1 MASKP
6 IESLFSNSPCT
17 KIKMRCGPAIA
28 VASQSAV
35 RLGCEAELAHPI
47 AHTRNLL
54 LRIQS
59 DLNQRQ
65 LSVERRALVQNPAI
79 QRAVVGLSALEAEDH
94 RQNTILSRPGI
105 YKGEL
110 EPAFASTTKSNS
122 VASCEKAR
130 RTSAIHWP
138 GGSVMKGPYIRNRR
152 RPVISIAPSGGFP
165 SSVKKRSR

>member
-65 LSVERRALVQNPAI
+65 FSVER
-79 QRAVVGLSALEAEDH
+79 RAVVGLSDLEAEDH
-94 RQNTILSRPGI
+94 RQNTILSRPDI

-110 EPAFASTTKSNS
+110 GARIRVDNKIQLRGFLRKG
-122 VASCEKAR
+122 EKDL
-130 RTSAIHWP
+130 
-138 GGSVMKGPYIRNRR
+138 RNPLAGR
-152 RPVISIAPSGGFP
+152 
-165 SSVKKRSR
+165 

>member
-65 LSVERRALVQNPAI
+65 FSVERRALVQNPDL
-79 QRAVVGLSALEAEDH
+79 QRAVVGLSDLEAEDH
-94 RQNTILSRPGI
+94 RQNTILSRPDI

-110 EPAFASTTKSNS
+110 GARIRVDNKIQLRGFLRKG
-122 VASCEKAR
+122 EKDL
-130 RTSAIHWP
+130 
-138 GGSVMKGPYIRNRR
+138 RNPLAGR
-152 RPVISIAPSGGFP
+152 
-165 SSVKKRSR
+165 